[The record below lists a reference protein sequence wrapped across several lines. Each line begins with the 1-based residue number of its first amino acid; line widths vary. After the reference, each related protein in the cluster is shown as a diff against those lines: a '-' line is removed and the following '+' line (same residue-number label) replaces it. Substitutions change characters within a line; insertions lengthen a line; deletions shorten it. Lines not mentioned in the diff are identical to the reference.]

1 MILLF
6 NYIKIKKDNKNIHI
20 LNEKTDNENKIIEN
34 KNEEL
39 KKQLLNLNEE
49 ANYLE
54 TLNAAS
60 KKQEQETLDRLENI
74 KDKVDK
80 AFSNQKALSQKAFEQ
95 YFELL
100 NNDYEKK
107 TIEYDKKIDVLKESY
122 SQQQKECLAELSRV
136 QDELASIK
144 STRDATR
151 AAALK
156 EKEIKEKLSF
166 YCLSIPESEKND
178 IQALESIRPRLNK
191 PRVLS
196 MLIWS
201 TFYQKRMNELC
212 NNVLG
217 TSIVTGIYKIT
228 NQKTDMCYIGQSVDL
243 ASRWKQH
250 AKCGLGIDTPQGN
263 KLYKDMLEY
272 GLDSYSW
279 ELLEECPREKLD
291 EKEKYY
297 INLYDAYNY
306 GFNSTK
312 GNK

>member
-20 LNEKTDNENKIIEN
+20 LNKKTDNENKINEN

-54 TLNAAS
+54 TLNTAS
-60 KKQEQETLDRLENI
+60 KRQEQEMLDRLENI

-107 TIEYDKKIDVLKESY
+107 TIEYDKRIEVLKESY

>member
-20 LNEKTDNENKIIEN
+20 LNEKTDNENRIIEN

-54 TLNAAS
+54 TLNTAS
-60 KKQEQETLDRLENI
+60 KRQEQETLDRLENI

-107 TIEYDKKIDVLKESY
+107 TIEYDKRIEVLKESY

-156 EKEIKEKLSF
+156 EKEIKGKLSF

-228 NQKTDMCYIGQSVDL
+228 NQKTDMCYIGQSVDI

>member
-20 LNEKTDNENKIIEN
+20 LNEKTDNENRIIES

-54 TLNAAS
+54 TLNTAS
-60 KKQEQETLDRLENI
+60 KRQEQETLDRLENI

-107 TIEYDKKIDVLKESY
+107 TIEYDKNIELLKESY
-122 SQQQKECLAELSRV
+122 SQQQKECLADLSRV

-228 NQKTDMCYIGQSVDL
+228 NQKTDMCYIGQSV
-243 ASRWKQH
+243 
-250 AKCGLGIDTPQGN
+250 N
-263 KLYKDMLEY
+263 
-272 GLDSYSW
+272 
-279 ELLEECPREKLD
+279 
-291 EKEKYY
+291 
-297 INLYDAYNY
+297 
-306 GFNSTK
+306 
-312 GNK
+312 

>member
-1 MILLF
+1 M
-6 NYIKIKKDNKNIHI
+6 D
-20 LNEKTDNENKIIEN
+20 
-34 KNEEL
+34 
-39 KKQLLNLNEE
+39 E
-49 ANYLE
+49 ARYLE
-54 TLNAAS
+54 TMNSAS
-60 KKQEQETLDRLENI
+60 KKQETEALNRLDQI

-80 AFSNQKALSQKAFEQ
+80 TFENQKTLSQKAFEQ
-95 YFELL
+95 YFDLL
-100 NNDYEKK
+100 DQDYVKK
-107 TIEYDKKIDVLKESY
+107 SAEYDKSIEELKTSYEKQQNLYLDDLSKIQSELESM
-122 SQQQKECLAELSRV
+122 KA
-136 QDELASIK
+136 
-144 STRDATR
+144 TRDATR

-166 YCLSIPESEKND
+166 YCLKISEQEKND
-178 IQALESIRPRLNK
+178 IQVLESIRYRLNK

-201 TFYQKRMNELC
+201 TFYQKKMNELC

-217 TSIVTGIYKIT
+217 TSAIVGIYKIT
-228 NQKTDMCYIGQSVDL
+228 NQKTGMCYIGQSVDVANRL
-243 ASRWKQH
+243 KQH
-250 AKCGLGIDTPQGN
+250 AKCGLGIDTPAGN

-279 ELLEECPREKLD
+279 ELLEQCTRDKLD

-312 GNK
+312 GNN